1 MIYTHEAYAG
11 PYSMV
16 FHLPEE
22 LQNLTTKRYLRS
34 LIFEL
39 HWWVIKLLAITKRP
53 TSYWL
58 KQDGNLYLCHVVDTG
73 GRIMVAP
80 QPSGIQDSVTLCYA
94 ILNMCFHTVAQNGW
108 SNSCHRVYI
117 PAMRKA
123 AWWKARAHHLL
134 WGYDSEFTHISLS
147 CIFH

>member
-94 ILNMCFHTVAQNGW
+94 ILNMCFHTVAQNG
-108 SNSCHRVYI
+108 
-117 PAMRKA
+117 
-123 AWWKARAHHLL
+123 
-134 WGYDSEFTHISLS
+134 
-147 CIFH
+147 